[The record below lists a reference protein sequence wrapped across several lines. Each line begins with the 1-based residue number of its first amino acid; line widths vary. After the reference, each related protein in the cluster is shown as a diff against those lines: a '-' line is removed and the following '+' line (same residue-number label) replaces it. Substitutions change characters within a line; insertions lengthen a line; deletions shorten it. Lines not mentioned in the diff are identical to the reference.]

1 LALIP
6 HGNQRGLL
14 RAWSG
19 GLFAAG
25 LAGAWAFP
33 WVVPLALLSRPLSGG
48 ELRDAA
54 FALREANSGGD
65 GKIRSLGPGLV
76 SLPPSWFP
84 GGEGGPALYGLHL
97 DLRVPDLGGSA
108 AGALIRRLEPPVLG
122 AALVDGPEAAAPP
135 LFSGPAVPD
144 CPPDTAGALPG
155 PAPGLSPP
163 PPETAFRAA
172 ALANMIYL
180 IRPAGSGGL
189 WFGWKIGRLRWLP
202 RSREKKG
209 GA

>member
-33 WVVPLALLSRPLSGG
+33 WAVPLALLSRPLNAG

-54 FALREANSGGD
+54 GALREANGGGD
-65 GKIRSLGPGLV
+65 GKVRSLGPGLV
-76 SLPPSWFP
+76 FLPAACFP
-84 GGEGGPALYGLHL
+84 GGSAGEAGPAIYGLRL

-122 AALVDGPEAAAPP
+122 AALVE
-135 LFSGPAVPD
+135 GPAEAGLLSGSAGPGF
-144 CPPDTAGALPG
+144 PPA
-155 PAPGLSPP
+155 
-163 PPETAFRAA
+163 PETAFRAA
-172 ALANMIYL
+172 ALANMIYRV
-180 IRPAGSGGL
+180 RPAGAGGL
-189 WFGWKIGRLRWLP
+189 LFEWKIGRLRWLP
-202 RSREKKG
+202 APERKKRG
-209 GA
+209 P